1 MISEQDITDALQQV
15 IDPDVG
21 INIVDL
27 GLVESIR
34 IAPEGVYVDLIM
46 TTPACPQS
54 AYIQDET
61 ERAIRA
67 ASKDTV
73 AVSVAVLDSPFWE
86 PSRMSD
92 SAKATMGW
100 PG

>member
-1 MISEQDITDALQQV
+1 MITESEIQDALRQV

-21 INIVDL
+21 VNIVDL
-27 GLVESIR
+27 GLVERIR
-34 IAPEGVYVDLIM
+34 VAPEGVYVDLIM

-54 AYIQDET
+54 AYISDES
-61 ERAIRA
+61 ERMIRA
-67 ASKDTV
+67 AGKGEV
-73 AVSVAVLDSPFWE
+73 EVSVAVLDSPFWE

-92 SAKATMGW
+92 SAKKIMGW

>member
-1 MISEQDITDALQQV
+1 MITEDSIREALRRV

-27 GLVESIR
+27 GLVEGIR
-34 IAPEGVYVDLIM
+34 LAPEGLYIDLIM

-54 AYIQDET
+54 SYLADQS
-61 ERAIRA
+61 EREARA
-67 ASKDTV
+67 A
-73 AVSVAVLDSPFWE
+73 AGGEIGVSVAVLPAPLWA
-86 PSRMSD
+86 PSRMSAA
-92 SAKATMGW
+92 AKARLGW